1 MIKVRQVIFAECT
14 THGTLPWVGAG
25 ERRTVCYRCTPRT
38 NQPNTDTASS
48 ASSPSPSS
56 ADTAVLCTSD
66 DLWLGPLRT
75 DTPKHTHF
83 AGGVFTTELPE
94 WVSELTPAQQAVL
107 EPPYIY
113 HHPARPASS
122 PSHCLRTTFKHSRRW
137 RKDRAAERGAVLLGS

>member
-1 MIKVRQVIFAECT
+1 MIFAECT

-48 ASSPSPSS
+48 SPSS
-56 ADTAVLCTSD
+56 ADTAVLCTCD

-113 HHPARPASS
+113 SRPLVANDGIAIHQ
-122 PSHCLRTTFKHSRRW
+122 PRV
-137 RKDRAAERGAVLLGS
+137 G